1 MLCGFSYSSLS
12 ILCARSKEGKL
23 LNKNKLKKTGRRSP
37 LATIALVATGLL
49 ITGGA
54 YVGFSQTTATAE
66 IDLTSQQT
74 IDEGQKL
81 YAANCAT
88 CHGMNAEGTPDGPTL
103 IGVGAASV
111 HFQVGT
117 GRMPLAF
124 QGPQGMVKPVQF
136 TEEQTLQL
144 AAYVASLAPGP
155 AIPEARYLQADGD
168 AANGSELFRINCA
181 MCHNVAAAG
190 GALTQG
196 KYAPSLMGVDAA
208 HIYEAMVTGPQNM
221 PVFSDANLTPQDKAD
236 IITYLK
242 YIENETSVGGF
253 KLGSLGP
260 VAEGL
265 FIWVIGLGA
274 IVALTIWITAKSN

>member
-1 MLCGFSYSSLS
+1 M
-12 ILCARSKEGKL
+12 ARIRT
-23 LNKNKLKKTGRRSP
+23 NMRKKGRRHP
-37 LATIALVATGLL
+37 LATLALLAVSLM

-54 YVGFSQTTATAE
+54 YTAFQQTSATAE
-66 IDLTSQQT
+66 ADLHSQQA

-81 YAANCAT
+81 FAANCAT
-88 CHGMNAEGTPDGPTL
+88 CHGTNAEGTENGPTL

-124 QGPQGMVKPVQF
+124 QGPQGMVKPKQF
-136 TEEQTLQL
+136 TEEQTLQM

-155 AIPEARYLQADGD
+155 ALPETQYLQANGD
-168 AANGSELFRINCA
+168 SARGSELFRINCA

-196 KYAPSLMGVDAA
+196 KYAPPLTGVDAT

-221 PVFSDANLTPQDKAD
+221 PVFNDANLTPKDKAD

-242 YIENETSVGGF
+242 YIENEPAVGGF
-253 KLGSLGP
+253 TLGALGP

-265 FIWVIGLGA
+265 FIWIVGLGA
-274 IVALTIWITAKSN
+274 VIALTVWVTAKSN